1 VEVELRG
8 VTKRFGETVALS
20 EVSFTVPAGKFVT
33 LLGPSGCGKTTLL
46 RIVSGFEQPDA
57 GDVVVGTEV
66 ITHLPP
72 NQRQIGMVFQHYALF
87 PHMTVE
93 RNISFGLRMR
103 HASPAETAK
112 RTAEMLDLVGLR
124 DLAGRYPH
132 QLSGGQ
138 QQRVALARALE
149 IQPRVLLLDE
159 PFGALDRKLRLQM
172 QVDVKK
178 LIRHLGIT
186 TIFVTHDQEEALA
199 ISDLIAVMN
208 EGRIMQSGAPIEIY
222 DNPRDPFVADF
233 VGGSNFLEGD
243 VVRADGTEIVL
254 RLGGAI
260 VTVPRTAEVRA
271 GQRAVLVVRPENLRL
286 ADRGSAPGALTGTIS
301 FVRPIGPTIEYE
313 VEGDGGMKLKVTAP
327 RSGVA
332 GPQGLGEVVAV
343 MLSSPES
350 CTVFA
355 L

>member
-1 VEVELRG
+1 MEVELRG

-208 EGRIMQSGAPIEIY
+208 DHALLVFNRTDSGDVAPKWVLSGPKTGIGTRNGTRDLKLFPEGKEII
-222 DNPRDPFVADF
+222 A
-233 VGGSNFLEGD
+233 GGSI
-243 VVRADGTEIVL
+243 RPP
-254 RLGGAI
+254 RGARSSE
-260 VTVPRTAEVRA
+260 PAGEDEQGFFRA
-271 GQRAVLVVRPENLRL
+271 GQRFIGVWKYGDTGDVAPWALLNYSPVTKIPGSRMALNPEGGDL
-286 ADRGSAPGALTGTIS
+286 I
-301 FVRPIGPTIEYE
+301 IG
-313 VEGDGGMKLKVTAP
+313 GDGK
-327 RSGVA
+327 
-332 GPQGLGEVVAV
+332 VAV
-343 MLSSPES
+343 YHLPE
-350 CTVFA
+350 VFQKID
-355 L
+355 